1 MYDCTCLC
9 VFRRREG
16 PGKLTPGMLFGVGSL
31 RSNVSFTDDFSVLAK
46 IVQMKL
52 WFTRFWTGCCQDMMP
67 V

>member
-1 MYDCTCLC
+1 MYDCKCLYVC
-9 VFRRREG
+9 RRREG
-16 PGKLTPGMLFGVGSL
+16 PGKLTPGVLFGVCAL